1 MCTSINKVIIAFGL
15 LLFVAHAN
23 ALDTTKEENTCAY
36 IGFKKGTEAF
46 GNCVLELVDR
56 NKKATPRDTVATTQ
70 TTKVVKA
77 KPEPQ
82 AIGDGSADDSTCQKY
97 GFKPATN
104 EYSSCR
110 LQIDQAKQQIAQQQA
125 QYNEQQRQYE
135 EQKAAQDK
143 QRRIQASLKLMDMG
157 QRMASGQNGA
167 DAYRQANG
175 LAPLQSPTPPMQ
187 TQTYM
192 LPNNKMMTCTTA
204 GSVTNCF

>member
-1 MCTSINKVIIAFGL
+1 MRTSINKIIISLGL
-15 LLFVAHAN
+15 LLLASYAYS
-23 ALDTTKEENTCAY
+23 LDTTKEENTCTY
-36 IGFKKGTEAF
+36 IGFKKGTESF

-56 NKKATPRDTVATTQ
+56 KKKSVPKDTLVLTQSVKVAKT
-70 TTKVVKA
+70 

-82 AIGDGSADDSTCQKY
+82 AVGDGSEDDSTCQKY

-157 QRMASGQNGA
+157 QRMTSGQNPA

-204 GSVTNCF
+204 GTVTNCF

>member
-36 IGFKKGTEAF
+36 IGFKKGTESF

-82 AIGDGSADDSTCQKY
+82 AVGDGSTDDSTCQKY
-97 GFKPATN
+97 GFKPATS

-110 LQIDQAKQQIAQQQA
+110 LQIDQAKQQMAQQQA
-125 QYNEQQRQYE
+125 QYD
-135 EQKAAQDK
+135 EQKKQYDQQKAEQDK
-143 QRRIQASLKLMDMG
+143 QRRIQASLKMMDMG
-157 QRMASGQNGA
+157 SRMMGGQNAA
-167 DAYRQANG
+167 DAYRGANG
-175 LAPLQSPTPPMQ
+175 LPPLQSPVAPMQ

-192 LPNNKMMTCTTA
+192 LPGSKMMTCTTA
-204 GSVTNCF
+204 GSTTNCF